1 MIGCHVPILDR
12 SVHRRQNIGSKGTA
26 MSTTRFEQTS
36 WLLMVGCAV
45 AFSACAF
52 TELAQAQ
59 PGYVPAP
66 PPPPPPVFNPSTP
79 YTLPN
84 VREAP
89 VAPGL
94 SSKLPNSS
102 FCSVFHRGPCFPHY
116 LPPIG
121 QDLRLTIV
129 STDDNGSANTPDGG
143 TNKKWRRRS

>member
-1 MIGCHVPILDR
+1 MP
-12 SVHRRQNIGSKGTA
+12 
-26 MSTTRFEQTS
+26 TTRFEQTS
-36 WLLMVGCAV
+36 WLLMIGCAV
-45 AFSACAF
+45 AYSACVF

-89 VAPGL
+89 VSPGL
-94 SSKLPNSS
+94 PSKLPESS
-102 FCSVFHRGPCFPHY
+102 FCSVFDLGPCFPQF

-129 STDDNGSANTPDGG
+129 STDEEDSPKRPDAGANSANDTD
-143 TNKKWRRRS
+143 